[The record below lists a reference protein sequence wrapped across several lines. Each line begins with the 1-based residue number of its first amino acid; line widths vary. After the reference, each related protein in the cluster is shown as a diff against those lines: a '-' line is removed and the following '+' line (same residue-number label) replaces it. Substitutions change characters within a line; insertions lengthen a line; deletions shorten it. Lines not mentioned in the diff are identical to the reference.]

1 LAAFR
6 IGFLKRRSYFSELS
20 GVKSHPQRRPPKQD
34 INPEKMIAQFIFLP
48 GTRLMANERE
58 GRNVGYTPVSRGFFS
73 HPPCIVQHGTH
84 VIEMTE

>member
-20 GVKSHPQRRPPKQD
+20 GVKRHPQRRPPKQD

-48 GTRLMANERE
+48 GTRLMANEGGR
-58 GRNVGYTPVSRGFFS
+58 RNVG
-73 HPPCIVQHGTH
+73 
-84 VIEMTE
+84 